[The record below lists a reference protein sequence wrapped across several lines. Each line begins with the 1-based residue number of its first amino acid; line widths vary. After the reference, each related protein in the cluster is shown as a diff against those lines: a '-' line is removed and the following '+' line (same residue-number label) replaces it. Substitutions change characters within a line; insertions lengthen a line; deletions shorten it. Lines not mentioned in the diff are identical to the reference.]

1 MCNFIKLEVFY
12 MNQIRT
18 KVLNGELKY
27 DNTVILTY
35 KIEYPEMIFSFY
47 ELGRNIFNRY
57 NRNLAI
63 ELENYARNELY
74 KSAIET
80 YKYNKENGFPVMVYE
95 LVNAFDITY
104 NDNFIVSLYMD
115 KYEFTGGAHGNTIR
129 SSQNWN
135 LRTGRQLPLSYF
147 YPNNP
152 NYVVDILKSI
162 ISQIKENPENYFDN
176 YCELVLEN
184 FNLDNY
190 YVTAQDVVIYFQQY
204 DIAPYSSGIPTFNI
218 KR

>member
-1 MCNFIKLEVFY
+1 

-18 KVLNGELKY
+18 KIFSGELKY

-35 KIEYPEMIFSFY
+35 KIEYPEMVFSYY

-57 NRNLAI
+57 NRNLAVS
-63 ELENYARNELY
+63 LEDYVKKDLY
-74 KSAIET
+74 NSAVET

-95 LVNAFDITY
+95 FLNTFNITF
-104 NDNFIVSLYMD
+104 NDDSIVSLYMD
-115 KYEFTGGAHGNTIR
+115 KYEFAGGAHGNTIR
-129 SSQNWN
+129 YSQNWN
-135 LRTGRQLPLSYF
+135 LRLGKQVPLSYF
-147 YPNNP
+147 YPNNA
-152 NYVVDILKSI
+152 NYVVDILKSVVA
-162 ISQIKENPENYFDN
+162 QIKENPENYFDN

-184 FNLDNY
+184 FNLENY
-190 YVTAQDVVIYFQQY
+190 YVTAQDVVVYFQQY

>member
-1 MCNFIKLEVFY
+1 

-95 LVNAFDITY
+95 LVNAFDVTY

-115 KYEFTGGAHGNTIR
+115 RYEFTGGAHGNTIR